1 MEKLKENVIENIAI
15 NYTCR
20 YRCENLKNEFVDIVK
35 RHNSKKYFIFLRLVD
50 HFRRIKSRTINS
62 FVGELGS
69 ESSWALLDN
78 INKNC
83 LIKVKDRKKYDEYGE
98 LYTTLVCFR

>member
-1 MEKLKENVIENIAI
+1 MEKLRENVVENIAI

-20 YRCENLKNEFVDIVK
+20 YRCDDLKDEFVDIVR
-35 RHNSKKYFIFLRLVD
+35 RHNGEKYFIFLQLTE
-50 HFRRIKSRTINS
+50 HFGRIKSQTASS

-69 ESSWALLDN
+69 ESSWALLDD
-78 INKNC
+78 ISKNC

-98 LYTTLVCFR
+98 LYTTFVCFR